1 MLMEKHLPRLTAAL
15 LLVLVGLFAVPA
27 MPGMAA
33 GNQAS
38 GTCQQNGWRNLERAD
53 GTTFANQGAC
63 VRYVSQ
69 GGAPV
74 RIPPTITL
82 TFEPTPD
89 PSVCIPIIH
98 LSHFEPNTP
107 YTVVW
112 LVWGQM
118 WLMRAV
124 LTDGAG
130 SATQRTDIFAQ
141 GTQFAASVDAYASD
155 TVPVSC

>member
-1 MLMEKHLPRLTAAL
+1 MEKQLPRLTAAL
-15 LLVLVGLFAVPA
+15 LLALFSIFAVPA
-27 MPGMAA
+27 MSSMAA

-38 GTCQQNGWRNLERAD
+38 GVCQQNGWRNLERAD

-74 RIPPTITL
+74 RIQPTVTL
-82 TFEPTPD
+82 TFEPTTD
-89 PSVCIPIIH
+89 PSLCIPIIH
-98 LSHFEPNTP
+98 LNHFEPNTP

-112 LVWGQM
+112 IVWGQM

-124 LTDGAG
+124 LTDDVG

-141 GTQFAASVDAYASD
+141 GTQFAASVDTYVSD
-155 TVPVSC
+155 TMPVSC